1 MPFLGASDGVMSIML
16 GAGLGAQFLATAGA
30 ARVQN
35 FTSGLGCHAGAEP
48 VATFANQVRGLKGA
62 FHRSVSSI
70 TVGYGADSPPVIFD
84 KNGSLSGP
92 DRQVKPCD
100 TPNRTELQHFL
111 SRPREIVLSYPVDG
125 SILTKSPALI
135 KAA

>member
-1 MPFLGASDGVMSIML
+1 MPFVGASDGVMSIVL
-16 GAGLGAQFLATAGA
+16 GAELSAQFLATASA

-35 FTSGLGCHAGAEP
+35 FASGFGCHAGAKP

-84 KNGSLSGP
+84 KTGFLSGP
-92 DRQVKPCD
+92 DRQVKPCGM
-100 TPNRTELQHFL
+100 PKRT
-111 SRPREIVLSYPVDG
+111 
-125 SILTKSPALI
+125 
-135 KAA
+135 